1 MPNDSITEI
10 ASYHNDLVSSLRL
23 YFSNP
28 SPSFEERFLGYS
40 HSEITDELKE
50 RIEETDRRSALA
62 ILISLERAFRLD
74 YEYRR
79 EKKIKG
85 DLFKAFRAIHKSG
98 KRNVRLDEDIFEAWK
113 ANVTGSKRLIGELRG
128 AFKFRHW
135 LAHGQYWELKSRKYD
150 FSSVY
155 DLAYEVM
162 NTFGFVG
169 PD

>member
-1 MPNDSITEI
+1 MPNDSIAEI

-98 KRNVRLDEDIFEAWK
+98 KRNVRLDEDILEAWK

-128 AFKFRHW
+128 A
-135 LAHGQYWELKSRKYD
+135 G
-150 FSSVY
+150 
-155 DLAYEVM
+155 
-162 NTFGFVG
+162 N
-169 PD
+169 

>member
-1 MPNDSITEI
+1 
-10 ASYHNDLVSSLRL
+10 
-23 YFSNP
+23 
-28 SPSFEERFLGYS
+28 
-40 HSEITDELKE
+40 
-50 RIEETDRRSALA
+50 
-62 ILISLERAFRLD
+62 
-74 YEYRR
+74 
-79 EKKIKG
+79 
-85 DLFKAFRAIHKSG
+85 
-98 KRNVRLDEDIFEAWK
+98 LDEDIFEAWK